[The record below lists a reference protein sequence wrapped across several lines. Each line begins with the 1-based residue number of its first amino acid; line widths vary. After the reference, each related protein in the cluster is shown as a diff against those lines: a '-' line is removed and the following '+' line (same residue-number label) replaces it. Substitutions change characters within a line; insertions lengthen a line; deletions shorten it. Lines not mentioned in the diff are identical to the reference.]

1 MNADSPARITNP
13 WTTLQN
19 DLTSSFTARARG
31 FLGNEFVLLG
41 ADGGDQGRLKMLG
54 LQGAEFRAKDL
65 ETTIE
70 RMAAAR
76 YEMLSGGDKILKAR
90 PSGAS
95 TDRLEIWCGERAYT
109 ATVSL
114 LRNKAVA
121 RDEANGETV
130 RLAGNVT
137 GRAYEVET
145 NAEDPCA
152 LPVAVLLIYHTALN
166 RRRAYRAATGR

>member
-1 MNADSPARITNP
+1 M
-13 WTTLQN
+13 LQSG
-19 DLTSSFTARARG
+19 LTSSFTARARG
-31 FLGNEFVLLG
+31 FLGNEFVLSG
-41 ADGGDQGRLKMLG
+41 GDGGDRGRLKMLG
-54 LQGAEFRAKDL
+54 LQGAEFRAKNL
-65 ETTIE
+65 EATIE

-76 YEMLSGGDKILKAR
+76 YEMLSGSEGAQEVLSAR

-109 ATVSL
+109 ATISL
-114 LRNKAVA
+114 LRNRAA
-121 RDEANGETV
+121 AHDAANGETV

>member
-1 MNADSPARITNP
+1 M
-13 WTTLQN
+13 LQSG
-19 DLTSSFTARARG
+19 LTSSFTARTRG

-41 ADGGDQGRLKMLG
+41 GDGGDRGRLKMLG
-54 LQGAEFRAKDL
+54 LQGAEFRAKNL
-65 ETTIE
+65 EATIE

-95 TDRLEIWCGERAYT
+95 TDRLEIWCGERTYT
-109 ATVSL
+109 ATISL
-114 LRNKAVA
+114 LRNRAA
-121 RDEANGETV
+121 AHDAANSETV

-145 NAEDPCA
+145 DAEDPCA
-152 LPVAVLLIYHTALN
+152 LPVAVLLIYHTALH
-166 RRRAYRAATGR
+166 RRRAYRAAVRR